1 MKICI
6 LENDHLDPALAGR
19 YVGYGAMFERLL
31 RDAGASAT
39 FDIFNTVDGQ
49 YPDSFD
55 AYDAVLL
62 TGGRADAFSTDP
74 WVVTLRE
81 KVNGLLNAAGKT
93 KLIGVCLGHQ
103 LIALCMGAKV
113 GRSPHGWGAG
123 RMTYRWLVP
132 NFAGEHDLHEIALLA
147 SHQDQV
153 FELPTGATLL
163 AASDFCP
170 VAAFAVADQ
179 VLCIQPH
186 PEFVEDY
193 SAYLLEK
200 RRLRLGEDVY
210 QAGIENLSKGHEGG
224 KFARMTLAFIAGT

>member
-1 MKICI
+1 M
-6 LENDHLDPALAGR
+6 
-19 YVGYGAMFERLL
+19 
-31 RDAGASAT
+31 
-39 FDIFNTVDGQ
+39 
-49 YPDSFD
+49 
-55 AYDAVLL
+55 
-62 TGGRADAFSTDP
+62 
-74 WVVTLRE
+74 
-81 KVNGLLNAAGKT
+81 
-93 KLIGVCLGHQ
+93 
-103 LIALCMGAKV
+103 
-113 GRSPHGWGAG
+113 
-123 RMTYRWLVP
+123 
-132 NFAGEHDLHEIALLA
+132 
-147 SHQDQV
+147 